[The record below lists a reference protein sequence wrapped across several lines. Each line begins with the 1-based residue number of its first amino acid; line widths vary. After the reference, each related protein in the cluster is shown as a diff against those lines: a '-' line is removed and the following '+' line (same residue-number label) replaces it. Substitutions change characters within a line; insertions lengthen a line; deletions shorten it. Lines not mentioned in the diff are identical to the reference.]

1 MAKSKESFAKK
12 EREKK
17 REKKKKDKQER
28 KEQRRTERDQVGPK
42 SLDEML
48 SYVDEDG
55 NVVSTPP
62 DPSKLKSV
70 SADEIVIGVPRRVDV
85 PVDPVHTGK
94 VNFFNAS
101 KGYGFIHDNQ
111 TGTNLFVHQNDVID
125 RIKDQDK
132 VSFEVQQTSKGPAA
146 CKVKLIK

>member
-17 REKKKKDKQER
+17 REKKKQEKQER
-28 KEQRRTERDQVGPK
+28 KEQRKSERDLQGPK
-42 SLDEML
+42 SLDDML

-55 NVVSTPP
+55 NVIPTPP
-62 DPSKLKSV
+62 DPAKKKNV
-70 SADEIVIGVPRRVDV
+70 SLDEIVISVARRVDE

-101 KGYGFIHDNQ
+101 KGYGFIHDQ
-111 TGTNLFVHQNDVID
+111 RSGTNIFVHQNDLLD

-146 CKVKLIK
+146 IKVKLIK